1 MAARSCENSRLAS
14 QRALRASEAVP
25 GYYRSSLAGLDRGLF
40 QPSRVG
46 MLRIRVLSKNKMFL
60 GRGFVKM
67 SFFAIEM
74 ADRIG

>member
-1 MAARSCENSRLAS
+1 L
-14 QRALRASEAVP
+14 
-25 GYYRSSLAGLDRGLF
+25 GYYRSALAGLDRGLF